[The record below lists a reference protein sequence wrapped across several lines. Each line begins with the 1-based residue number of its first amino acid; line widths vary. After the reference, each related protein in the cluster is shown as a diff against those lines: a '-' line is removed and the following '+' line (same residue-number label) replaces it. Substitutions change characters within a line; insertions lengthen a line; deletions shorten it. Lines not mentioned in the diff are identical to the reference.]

1 MEGNE
6 YHKEEGDQLDT
17 GNTPENPAIIP
28 VVEGAVPTDTASTTN
43 SIPAPDME
51 IHHSQHVHHKKKWN
65 DYLFEFIM
73 LFLAVSAGFLVE
85 NLREHYVEHLRAKEY
100 AVMLHKDLAS
110 DTVILNIIGRFRTQ
124 QAKRYDSLKEILDNS
139 SFDKINKQQFL
150 GLAVESGKYL
160 HLIPNNGTLQQLKSS
175 GSLRYFRDT
184 ALIYMLTSYEEDLRH
199 LEYVQAEEKE
209 FTATEILPFKMTHL
223 NNRLLKAGTPNLL
236 NFPGEQFID
245 FDKRAIMQF
254 SNLVEKSASFNEI
267 MGEASLNSH
276 KEKAIRLMEMLKEEY
291 R

>member
-28 VVEGAVPTDTASTTN
+28 VEGAVPTDTASTTN

-51 IHHSQHVHHKKKWN
+51 IHHSRHVHHKKKWN

-73 LFLAVSAGFLVE
+73 LFLAISAGFLVE

-124 QAKRYDSLKEILDNS
+124 QAKRYDSL
-139 SFDKINKQQFL
+139 
-150 GLAVESGKYL
+150 
-160 HLIPNNGTLQQLKSS
+160 
-175 GSLRYFRDT
+175 SLSQEC
-184 ALIYMLTSYEEDLRH
+184 L
-199 LEYVQAEEKE
+199 
-209 FTATEILPFKMTHL
+209 
-223 NNRLLKAGTPNLL
+223 
-236 NFPGEQFID
+236 
-245 FDKRAIMQF
+245 
-254 SNLVEKSASFNEI
+254 
-267 MGEASLNSH
+267 
-276 KEKAIRLMEMLKEEY
+276 
-291 R
+291 

>member
-1 MEGNE
+1 MQEHE
-6 YHKEEGDQLDT
+6 HSEEEISPPNAGSPPDSAAVIPAGEDT
-17 GNTPENPAIIP
+17 LL
-28 VVEGAVPTDTASTTN
+28 TDTVTTKP
-43 SIPAPDME
+43 IPAPDME

-110 DTVILNIIGRFRTQ
+110 DTVILDIIGGFRTK
-124 QAKRYDSLKEILDNS
+124 QAKRYDSLKRILDS
-139 SFDKINKQQFL
+139 IPFDKIDQQQFL
-150 GLAVESGKYL
+150 GLATESGKYL

-184 ALIYMLTSYEEDLRH
+184 ALIYMLSSYEEDLRH

-209 FTATEILPFKMTHL
+209 FAFTEMLPFKMAHL
-223 NNRLLKAGTPNLL
+223 NNRLLKTAMTNVQNFPAEKLVGFDKKGMMIFYNLL
-236 NFPGEQFID
+236 ERSTF
-245 FDKRAIMQF
+245 
-254 SNLVEKSASFNEI
+254 FNDI
-267 MGEASLNSH
+267 MGEASLNNH
-276 KEKAIRLMEMLKEEY
+276 KKKAIHLMEMLKEEY